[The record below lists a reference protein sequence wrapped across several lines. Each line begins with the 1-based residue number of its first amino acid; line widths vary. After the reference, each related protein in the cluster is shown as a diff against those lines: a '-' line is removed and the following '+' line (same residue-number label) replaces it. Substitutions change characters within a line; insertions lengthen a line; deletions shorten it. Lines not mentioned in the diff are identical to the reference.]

1 MRNEF
6 KLLGI
11 AVLVTAVM
19 MSGSLWAGTISL
31 NFSENTNQ
39 AFTGNALI
47 GPLQTNSSYWNNT
60 IVRDSGVLKA
70 GVKSG
75 LIDHLGNNTGASV
88 QWLSGGVYYNRKDN
102 TSNDENK
109 LEVGYLDDG
118 VTSTDVGVDVT
129 FTNIPYAYY
138 RVYGLVSSDWNRD
151 STAPDPDYS
160 VTMRNF
166 LVNGAWA
173 YGGDASTTA
182 IAYGSLVRNLAAN
195 GTNWTEI
202 KPGITVGNY
211 WTIETS
217 GSTLSIKGL
226 PLLQWTEDGVT
237 YKNRGSLAGVI
248 IEDTDI
254 YRNDISPMVGLEVP
268 VNQILNWKQRE
279 EVSGLGITY
288 QVYFGT
294 EPNTL
299 NPNYYGKTPVKTT
312 LSDPADFY
320 YDPAGDMLNST
331 KYYWRVD
338 AVEPNLPGQPIIHTG
353 AQWWFT
359 TQPELARIETSP
371 ISQTVPAGTA
381 EVQLSVSGINIDHY
395 QWYKDG
401 VALANAPAMYSGQN
415 SATLTIYDVQLADEG
430 FYYCEGDNSLNQPSS
445 SASAQVMIE
454 RLVGWWK
461 LDGNLSDSVAEA
473 VPGASG
479 LDGTSVDPNFVA
491 VGKDGGALEFFGG
504 ADDIVTIT
512 DSADTFNFY
521 PLGYTV
527 SVWVNNS
534 KSSGWYAYVAKQ
546 QRSETPWKG
555 FVVTQSSG
563 RPVNTLRQT
572 DSTDLYGPTD
582 MLVSDE
588 TWHLVTATYDAAT
601 RQRKIY
607 IDGELANQRTD
618 TGTVEGCPSNLIFG
632 AEIQDAS
639 VSPYSGLLDDI
650 RIWNYALDRLTIAKM
665 YIDFNPTSKICLENP
680 MYDISGPDGIA
691 DCIVNLFDILPFM
704 QTWLDCNI
712 VPDCI
717 E

>member
-1 MRNEF
+1 MRNQF
-6 KLLGI
+6 KLFCS

-19 MSGSLWAGTISL
+19 MSGSVRAGTISL
-31 NFSENTNQ
+31 NFSQNTNQ
-39 AFTGNALI
+39 AFAGNTPI

-60 IVRDSGVLKA
+60 IVRDSGELKA
-70 GVKSG
+70 GIKSG
-75 LIDHLGNNTGASV
+75 LIDGLGNNTGASV

-129 FTNIPYAYY
+129 FTDIPYTYY
-138 RVYGLVSSDWNRD
+138 RVYGLISSDFNRD

-160 VTMRNF
+160 VTMRNV
-166 LVNGAWA
+166 LVNGSWV

-182 IAYGSLVRNLAAN
+182 IAYGSLVRNFAAN

-202 KPGITVGNY
+202 VPGITVGNY
-211 WTIETS
+211 WTIKTN

-226 PLLQWTEDGVT
+226 PILQWTEGGVT

-248 IEDTDI
+248 IEELDI
-254 YRNDISPMVGLEVP
+254 YRDDVSPTVGAEVP

-288 QVYFGT
+288 RVYFGT

-338 AVEPNLPGQPIIHTG
+338 AVEPNLAGQPIVYTG

-359 TQPELARIETSP
+359 TQPALARIETSP
-371 ISQTVPAGTA
+371 ISQTVLAGTA
-381 EVQLSVSGINIDHY
+381 EVQLSVSGINIAHY

-401 VALANAPAMYSGQN
+401 VALPNAPAMYSGQN
-415 SATLTIYDVQLADEG
+415 SAVLTIYDVQLADEG
-430 FYYCEGDNSLNQPSS
+430 FYYCVGDNSLKQPST

-454 RLVGWWK
+454 SFVCWWK
-461 LDGNLSDSVAEA
+461 LDGNLADSVAEA
-473 VPGASG
+473 VPGSSG
-479 LDGTSVDPNFVA
+479 HDGTSTEPNFVA
-491 VGKDGGALEFFGG
+491 VGKDGGVLEFFGG
-504 ADDIVTIT
+504 ADDVVTIT

-527 SVWVNNS
+527 SVWVKNTQP
-534 KSSGWYAYVAKQ
+534 SGWCAYVAKQ
-546 QRSETPWKG
+546 QRTETPWKG
-555 FVVTQSSG
+555 FVISQSSG
-563 RPVNTLRQT
+563 RPVHALRQT
-572 DSTDLYGPTD
+572 DSSDLYAPAD
-582 MLVSDE
+582 KLVSDD

-607 IDGELANQRTD
+607 IDGELKNQRTD
-618 TGTVEGCPSNLIFG
+618 TGLVEVCANNLIFG
-632 AEIQDAS
+632 AEMQDAS
-639 VSPYSGLLDDI
+639 VSPYHGLLDDI
-650 RIWNYALDRLTIAKM
+650 RIWNFALDRLAVAKM

-680 MYDISGPDGIA
+680 MYDISGPDGVA
-691 DCIVNLFDILPFM
+691 DCIVNLYDVLPIM
-704 QTWLDCNI
+704 QGWLNCNL